1 MIKYSISNEQ
11 DKLPFDEEIENVIK
25 EAVKTT
31 LEVLDWG
38 DVDCIVDITVTD
50 NENIRE
56 INREHRNIDR
66 ETDVL
71 SFPQLEFSPEGEVEV
86 SDSDY
91 LDGFLVLGDIVISLE
106 KAKAQSEEYG
116 HSLKREA
123 GFLALHSAL
132 HLMGFDHETDSDR
145 AEMRALEEEILLAM
159 NLSR

>member
-145 AEMRALEEEILLAM
+145 AEMRALEEEILRAM